1 MNLVNYIKKNPV
13 QSLGALTALI
23 LVFKFLNT
31 KKSSNLDTSD
41 IIEQENENSELQLSY
56 PLSNYNIMA
65 DQLQAAMFDTG
76 TDEDTIYNVFKK
88 LKNPK
93 DLLQLIKSFG
103 IRPYYVFGWNQGNY
117 NLGQWLTEE
126 LNISEIQNINS
137 ILRASN
143 INYSF

>member
-1 MNLVNYIKKNPV
+1 MNLVNYIKKKPI
-13 QSLGALTALI
+13 QTLGALTTLI
-23 LVFKFLNT
+23 LLFKFLNN
-31 KKSSNLDTSD
+31 KKNSNIDTSD
-41 IIEQENENSELQLSY
+41 IINEENENSAFQLSY

-65 DQLQAAMFDTG
+65 DQLQAAMFDIG
-76 TDEDTIYNVFKK
+76 TNEDIIYIIFKK

-117 NLGQWLTEE
+117 NLGQWLAEE
-126 LNISEIQNINS
+126 LNISEIEKINS